1 MVRPANGAVTGATP
15 QHGPGAFTRPASRQ
29 LPLGDVPAQEWSSV
43 EEPRKTAFVLAGGGA
58 KGAFEAG
65 AVSYLVEE
73 EGIVPQIITATSA
86 GAVCAA
92 VLSQARTHEEFVER
106 TRELHDDLLAMSKAD
121 LLFGKQPWVA
131 ALDGTPF
138 GRVIDHWVVESTRPP
153 VPGANGDVVPQ
164 PQPRAARAAHRPRRG
179 RSIRL
184 AAQVVRAIPKLGRA
198 RRRMRGR
205 TGSLLTLDPLAE
217 RLRRGGRGIA
227 PVDPKLVA
235 RPGLDLRLAVVALGA
250 GVLRY
255 VAQDGTLVEADA
267 VTPVAG
273 PEGGPVDLVD
283 GVIASASVPMIFP
296 PRPLAGDAYVDGGV
310 VEVIPVAAAAALG
323 ARRIYAIVA
332 VPLDPPADHFD
343 YERASAPAV
352 LLRAV
357 GAISFAER
365 QRANLTPR
373 LPEGAD
379 LTVIDP
385 VVDVVGPFDV
395 SRGLMLINMDYGWMR
410 AADMCAEIGSAAR
423 QRAAEATDAI
433 VVARTQ
439 AWHREEEMWS
449 DGVPPSA
456 DLAALARCKRV
467 VRDALT
473 ERKELGLPTPHDA
486 TRWWSGYEVHEGTR
500 PTSLPPG
507 FFDERT

>member
-1 MVRPANGAVTGATP
+1 MPCPVHGALPCPVPSPAPGQAV
-15 QHGPGAFTRPASRQ
+15 PGRHHLAVDAPK
-29 LPLGDVPAQEWSSV
+29 GQEWQLV
-43 EEPRKTAFVLAGGGA
+43 EAPGKTAFVLAGGGA

-73 EGIVPQIITATSA
+73 EGIVPDVITAASA
-86 GAVCAA
+86 GAVCAC
-92 VLSQARTHEEFVER
+92 VLAQARGHGELVER
-106 TRELHDDLLAMSKAD
+106 TRELHDDLLAMTKAD

-138 GRVIDHWVVESTRPP
+138 GRAIDHWVVESTRPP
-153 VPGANGDVVPQ
+153 VPGSAGESREERHA
-164 PQPRAARAAHRPRRG
+164 PRA

-198 RRRMRGR
+198 RRRLRGR

-217 RLRRGGRGIA
+217 RLRRGGRGITA
-227 PVDPKLVA
+227 VVPALVA

-255 VAQDGTLVEADA
+255 VTEKGTIVEGDA
-267 VTPVAG
+267 VTPVPG
-273 PEGGPVDLVD
+273 PTGGPVDLVD

-296 PRPLAGDAYVDGGV
+296 PRSLAGEAYVDGGV
-310 VEVIPVAAAAALG
+310 VENIPVAAAAALG
-323 ARRIYAIVA
+323 ANRIFAVLA
-332 VPLDPPADHFD
+332 VPVEPPPDHFD
-343 YERASAPAV
+343 YTRASAPAV
-352 LLRAV
+352 LLRAI

-365 QRANLTPR
+365 QRANLTPS
-373 LPEGAD
+373 LPEGTE

-395 SRGLMLINMDYGWMR
+395 ALGLMLVNMDYGWMR
-410 AADMCAEIGSAAR
+410 AADMCADIADAAR

-439 AWHREEEMWS
+439 AWHREEEMFS
-449 DGVPPSA
+449 QGAASA
-456 DLAALARCKRV
+456 SDLAALTRCKRV

-486 TRWWSGYEVHEGTR
+486 TRWWSGYEAHEATR
-500 PTSLPPG
+500 PTTFPSG
-507 FFDERT
+507 FFDERA